1 MISIFPFRSRVS
13 YTEAFEGLE
22 LGEGKLSRP
31 VLRGPGDRKAAWL
44 LGHMEFA
51 PNGCRSIGRE
61 HQLSGLTT
69 HGRASETP
77 LVCRRPKET
86 RGVTRVLRAPSFN
99 MIHRERAATVPLA
112 ERVYANTL
120 SHHSAVGIVEH
131 SVRRERSTTFARLFR
146 Q

>member
-1 MISIFPFRSRVS
+1 MPGFNGIVADDYIPESVYIC
-13 YTEAFEGLE
+13 AFGSKYLVN
-22 LGEGKLSRP
+22 S
-31 VLRGPGDRKAAWL
+31 VLV
-44 LGHMEFA
+44 HMEFA

-86 RGVTRVLRAPSFN
+86 RGVTRVLRAPSFK